1 MAERLASPASELH
14 MSRSLLSRSGDLMTR
29 ILADRLATAGLVI
42 AVLQIGSAILAPVLS
57 NYAPEAM
64 DYRAI
69 LDAPGAQ
76 HLLGTDELGRDIMSR
91 MLYGARLSLTVGVAA
106 VLLAL
111 ITGVPL
117 GLMAGYLGGAIDE
130 VFMRVMD
137 SLLALPPLVLA
148 LTIAAVLG
156 TGLVN
161 TTIAIAIVAIPTFA
175 RLVRGQ
181 VLSLKHDDYVQAAE
195 AVGVPTWLIILRHI
209 MPNAIGPVVVQAS
222 LAVGFS
228 IIYESS
234 LSFVGL
240 GAQPPISTWGSMVQ
254 VGFQYLELA
263 PWYAMAPAVMV
274 FLAVLGFNML
284 GEGLRQV
291 LDPGAAS
298 R

>member
-1 MAERLASPASELH
+1 MAERLATPASELH
-14 MSRSLLSRSGDLMTR
+14 MSRSLLSRSGDLMAR
-29 ILADRLATAGLVI
+29 ILADRLATAGLII
-42 AVLQIGSAILAPVLS
+42 AVLQIGSATLAPVLTS
-57 NYAPEAM
+57 YAPSAM

-69 LDAPGAQ
+69 LDGPGAQ
-76 HLLGTDELGRDIMSR
+76 HLLGTDELGRDILSR
-91 MLYGARLSLTVGVAA
+91 ILYGARLSLTVGVSA

-111 ITGVPL
+111 FTGVPL

-161 TTIAIAIVAIPTFA
+161 TTIAIAIVAVPTFA

-222 LAVGFS
+222 LAIGFS

-284 GEGLRQV
+284 GEGLRHV